1 MCFFQK
7 KKWLTAFIIRRFIFF
22 WPLHVLGFKKKILF
36 ISISTLQKHFEI
48 LWLWFW
54 RVHIFELMKRIGK
67 WFVFTFCMFFRFKV
81 LHILG
86 QIILFYFNGHQIPF
100 FDWQNCMF
108 CWYISNK
115 SWFYKDLYDHTMNL
129 QFVDTSFK
137 FLPNKDTQAI
147 IGSLIM
153 CFSLWLWLISRIS
166 DWILTPNE
174 TSLKLSPQKIQ

>member
-1 MCFFQK
+1 MFFPKKKMIDCFHNSAIYFFLTAACFGIQK
-7 KKWLTAFIIRRFIFF
+7 KNPFF
-22 WPLHVLGFKKKILF
+22 
-36 ISISTLQKHFEI
+36 SISTLQKHFEI

-67 WFVFTFCMFFRFKV
+67 WFLFTFWNFFRFKV
-81 LHILG
+81 LHILR
-86 QIILFYFNGHQIPF
+86 QSILFYFNGHQMPF
-100 FDWQNCMF
+100 FDWQNWMF